1 MNLSEMSKKELYRL
15 AVELNVENRSKMT
28 REELAAA
35 LTAAM
40 SEQKVYS
47 STEQHKA
54 EVAHSMPEKVR
65 PAEYPIPNRYQID
78 TAVLLPINPRKEY
91 VYWEVSDNT
100 VNRFRTEH
108 GSPDAAFV
116 LKIFGSTS
124 GEDSEELASVRVGR
138 YGNWFFDL
146 YVPER
151 LIWAEIGLMDNKG
164 NYFAVAHSRKVRM
177 PSDKI
182 SEIIDEETWMTV
194 GEKIEDIY
202 RLSGVNELD
211 SSVPGSVRI
220 FQEAMRF
227 LEKSVSSGETA
238 KREGR

>member
-54 EVAHSMPEKVR
+54 EAAHAMPEKVR

-116 LKIFGSTS
+116 LKSSAAPARKTRKS
-124 GEDSEELASVRVGR
+124 LPVSA
-138 YGNWFFDL
+138 
-146 YVPER
+146 
-151 LIWAEIGLMDNKG
+151 WAGTATG
-164 NYFAVAHSRKVRM
+164 
-177 PSDKI
+177 
-182 SEIIDEETWMTV
+182 
-194 GEKIEDIY
+194 
-202 RLSGVNELD
+202 
-211 SSVPGSVRI
+211 
-220 FQEAMRF
+220 F
-227 LEKSVSSGETA
+227 LTFMCRRG
-238 KREGR
+238 